1 MESVNIGLLFFLNH
15 IVQSF
20 HTVIGNPDLT
30 LKIPAKFSTY
40 GDFVEKNG
48 PNKAKIP
55 AKFSTYGDFIEKN
68 GPNKAKIPAKFST
81 YGNFVEKNGPNTA
94 IIPAKFSTSSDLAGI
109 FFS

>member
-1 MESVNIGLLFFLNH
+1 MESVNIGLLFFL
-15 IVQSF
+15 
-20 HTVIGNPDLT
+20 NPDLT

-40 GDFVEKNG
+40 GDFV
-48 PNKAKIP
+48 
-55 AKFSTYGDFIEKN
+55 EKN